1 MAKRGIDP
9 LSIGYWL
16 FAVTKPPAYLSFS
29 DGAAGMAQFGQNFSK
44 NVEKLIKGTS

>member
-16 FAVTKPPAYLSFS
+16 FAVTKPPPYRSFS
-29 DGAAGMAQFGQNFSK
+29 GGAAGMAQFGQNFAK
-44 NVEKLIKGTS
+44 NVEKLVQGTS